1 MATAAKKKPAAAEG
15 RQPRQQGL
23 SDTQRWSYG
32 FALLA
37 VALFILVS
45 VVSYFIYWSKDQ
57 AVARFGQVFD
67 ATQDPVSNWGGKLGA
82 VTANYIVGEWFGLF
96 GICIP
101 IVLIVL
107 SLRIMRYRPM
117 LLRKS
122 VRLMLVLMILGSLAL
137 GYIFGDA
144 WGVFGTGLGG
154 AHGIYVARWLNSL
167 IGVLGTGLLLA
178 LAFVIYAVYI
188 NRNTIGVINRL
199 GKGMVDN
206 SKKLGEVI
214 TSTAADLLPHDSRKE
229 GDESF
234 DNVVG
239 ADVSAGKNGTKQT
252 GEGES
257 AGASASCPGSPLA
270 PSGGQPGVITDEEG
284 FSVIIPGASVP
295 NTVGEDFYDQVPR
308 VAAEQTDEDGFV
320 IIKPVEEP
328 DSNVQPL
335 QPVTRV
341 DENGFEITGL
351 PVENSDASAA
361 GLTGTFGTGSDAQI
375 SGSGMSVTAADGS
388 SGAFEKVD
396 ENGFTIQYAAGDGEP
411 EQPAGVSAGGWPDAP
426 AAGTMPGDYPVRRN
440 DGTDNPFKADP
451 VPPFAETADSPSGV
465 ASGNVPSAGGADFV
479 AAVPQDTA
487 IESSADMTVDRLPG
501 DKILSEEEIENALYD
516 PTLDLSSYQRPP
528 LELLEDHTVEVSVTS
543 EEIVENKNR
552 IKETLENFGIKID
565 KVKATIGPT
574 VTLYEIVPAPGVR
587 ISKIKNLEDD
597 IALSLSA
604 LGIRIIAPIPGKGTI
619 GIEVPNKDK
628 KVVSMFSVIKSAK
641 FQESTYDIPVVLGK
655 TIQDE
660 TFVIDLAK
668 MPHLLVAGA
677 TGQGKS
683 VGLNAIITSL
693 LYKKHPSELKLV
705 LVDPKKVELTL
716 YGKLERHFLAKL
728 PGEDDAIITDTHKV
742 IYTLNSLCI
751 EMDARYD
758 LLRKAEVRH
767 VKEYND
773 KFRHRKLNP
782 QKGHRFL
789 PYIIVVIDEF
799 ADLIMTAGREV
810 ETPIARIAQLA
821 RAVGIHLVIATQ
833 RPTTNIITGVIKAN
847 FPARIAFRVTSMID
861 SRTIIDQPGANQLIG
876 RGDMLVSTGN
886 DLTRVQCAFVDTPE
900 IERITEFIS
909 NQRGYLGAYELPE
922 YNPDSADN
930 GGSAGGN
937 RANDLSQLDAMFDEV
952 AHFVVQNQQGST
964 SSIQRRFSIGYN
976 RAGRIMDQLEMA
988 GVVGRAEG
996 SKPREVLIQDVM
1008 SLEHLLAHMND

>member
-234 DNVVG
+234 DNV
-239 ADVSAGKNGTKQT
+239 SAGKNGTKQT

-308 VAAEQTDEDGFV
+308 VAEQTDEDGFV

-361 GLTGTFGTGSDAQI
+361 GLTGIFGTGSDAQI
-375 SGSGMSVTAADGS
+375 SGSGMSVIAADGS

>member
-154 AHGIYVARWLNSL
+154 AQGIYVARWLNSL

-188 NRNTIGVINRL
+188 NRNTIGMINRL

-308 VAAEQTDEDGFV
+308 VAEQTDEDGFV

-361 GLTGTFGTGSDAQI
+361 GLTGIFGTGSDAQI
-375 SGSGMSVTAADGS
+375 SGSGMSVIAADGS

>member
-308 VAAEQTDEDGFV
+308 VAEQTDEDGFV

-361 GLTGTFGTGSDAQI
+361 GLTGIFGTGSDAQI

-411 EQPAGVSAGGWPDAP
+411 EQPAGVSAGGWLDAP
-426 AAGTMPGDYPVRRN
+426 AAGAMPGDYPVRRN

>member
-101 IVLIVL
+101 IVLIIL

-214 TSTAADLLPHDSRKE
+214 TSTAVDLLPHDSRKE

-234 DNVVG
+234 DNVAG
-239 ADVSAGKNGTKQT
+239 ADVSAGKKGAKQT
-252 GEGES
+252 EEGKD
-257 AGASASCPGSPLA
+257 AGAYASFPDSPLA

-295 NTVGEDFYDQVPR
+295 NTVGENFYDQVPR
-308 VAAEQTDEDGFV
+308 VAEQTDEDGFV

-351 PVENSDASAA
+351 PVESADASAA
-361 GLTGTFGTGSDAQI
+361 GLTGTFGAGNDAQI
-375 SGSGMSVTAADGS
+375 SGSGMSVTEAAGS
-388 SGAFEKVD
+388 SGAFERVD

-411 EQPAGVSAGGWPDAP
+411 EQPAGVSAGGWPDDP
-426 AAGTMPGDYPVRRN
+426 AAGAMPGDYPVRRN

-479 AAVPQDTA
+479 AAVPQDAA
-487 IESSADMTVDRLPG
+487 IESSADLTVDRLPG

-900 IERITEFIS
+900 IERITEFIG

>member
-308 VAAEQTDEDGFV
+308 VAEQTDEDGFV

-351 PVENSDASAA
+351 PVENSDALAA
-361 GLTGTFGTGSDAQI
+361 GLTGIFGTGSDAQI
-375 SGSGMSVTAADGS
+375 SGSGMSVIAADGS

>member
-1 MATAAKKKPAAAEG
+1 MATAAKKKLVAAEG

-270 PSGGQPGVITDEEG
+270 SSGAQPGVITDEEG

-308 VAAEQTDEDGFV
+308 VAEQTDEDGFV

-361 GLTGTFGTGSDAQI
+361 GLTGIFGTGSDAQI
-375 SGSGMSVTAADGS
+375 SGSGMSVIAADGS

-426 AAGTMPGDYPVRRN
+426 AAGAMPGDYPVRRN

>member
-308 VAAEQTDEDGFV
+308 VAEQTDEDGFV
-320 IIKPVEEP
+320 IIKPVEEL

-361 GLTGTFGTGSDAQI
+361 GLTGIFGTGSDAQI
-375 SGSGMSVTAADGS
+375 SGSGMSVIAADGS

>member
-1 MATAAKKKPAAAEG
+1 MATAAKKKPATAEG

-257 AGASASCPGSPLA
+257 AGASASCHGSPLA

-308 VAAEQTDEDGFV
+308 VAEQTDEDGFV

-361 GLTGTFGTGSDAQI
+361 GLTGIFGTGSDAQI
-375 SGSGMSVTAADGS
+375 SGSGMSVIAADGS

>member
-308 VAAEQTDEDGFV
+308 VAEQTDEDGFV

-328 DSNVQPL
+328 DSNVLPL

-351 PVENSDASAA
+351 PVENSDALAA
-361 GLTGTFGTGSDAQI
+361 GLTGIFGTGSDAQI
-375 SGSGMSVTAADGS
+375 SGSGMSVIAADGS

-501 DKILSEEEIENALYD
+501 DKILSEEEIENARYD